1 VKSLRVAI
9 STLAAAG
16 ATVLFASLRAPVL
29 SSVDWFL
36 LAVAYQAASAS
47 FVAATIGGAL
57 AGLIEDVLL
66 HPLKGAHAFAKALL
80 GYAFALV
87 AVRMVFGGAIV
98 VGATIA
104 VAELG
109 NDAIVAMLGRLL
121 LGTRLAITSADV
133 VGSVATG
140 AAGGVLYWAWRFPW
154 KEEWRR
160 RQRRR
165 LR

>member
-1 VKSLRVAI
+1 VKALRVAI

-16 ATVLFASLRAPVL
+16 ATVLFASLRAPLL

-47 FVAATIGGAL
+47 FIAATVGGAL
-57 AGLIEDVLL
+57 GGLIEDVLL

-87 AVRMVFGGAIV
+87 AVRMVFGGALV
-98 VGATIA
+98 VAATIA
-104 VAELG
+104 IAELA
-109 NDAIVAMLGRLL
+109 NDVLVAALGRLL
-121 LGTRLAITSADV
+121 LGTRFAITSADLG
-133 VGSVATG
+133 GSVVTG
-140 AAGGVLYWAWRFPW
+140 AVGGLLYWAWRFPW

>member
-1 VKSLRVAI
+1 MKALRVAL

-47 FVAATIGGAL
+47 FIAATTGGAL
-57 AGLIEDVLL
+57 GGLIEDVLL

-87 AVRMVFGGAIV
+87 AVRVVFGGALV
-98 VGATIA
+98 VAATIA
-104 VAELG
+104 VAELS
-109 NDAIVAMLGRLL
+109 NDAIVAALGRLL
-121 LGTRLAITSADV
+121 LGTRFAITSADLG
-133 VGSVATG
+133 GSFVTG
-140 AAGGVLYWAWRFPW
+140 AAGGLLYWAWRFPW

>member
-1 VKSLRVAI
+1 MKALRVAL

-16 ATVLFASLRAPVL
+16 ATIVFGSLRVPGL
-29 SSVDWFL
+29 SAVDWFL
-36 LAVAYQAASAS
+36 IAVADQAASTS
-47 FVAATIGGAL
+47 FVAATLGGAL
-57 AGLIEDVLL
+57 AGLGEDRLL

-80 GYAFALV
+80 GYVLALV
-87 AVRMVFGGAIV
+87 AVRVVFGGALV

-104 VAELG
+104 VAELTG
-109 NDAIVAMLGRLL
+109 SAIVSVLGRLL
-121 LGTRLAITSADV
+121 LGIRFAVTAADLA
-133 VGSVATG
+133 GSVATG
-140 AAGGVLYWAWRFPW
+140 IAGGLLYAAWRFPW